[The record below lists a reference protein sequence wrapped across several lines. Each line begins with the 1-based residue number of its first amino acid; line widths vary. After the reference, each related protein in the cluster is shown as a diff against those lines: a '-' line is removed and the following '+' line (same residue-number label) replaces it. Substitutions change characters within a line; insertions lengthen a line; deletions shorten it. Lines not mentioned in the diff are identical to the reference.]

1 MDGLPTV
8 RVIRGI
14 LLFSALLPFA
24 APIHAAGPVGAV
36 APPHGPIFMIYI
48 TQPLG
53 SRGASRVYGLRL
65 SELAQPTLLSSA
77 PMLYASS
84 PRRSLVDLQ
93 IRHQADVRI
102 EFGQRLTWDVRR
114 GEFALTGMRPPRA
127 VEFTAHPGR

>member
-1 MDGLPTV
+1 MNGLPTV

-14 LLFSALLPFA
+14 LLSGALLAFT

-36 APPHGPIFMIYI
+36 APPHGSIFMIYI

-53 SRGASRVYGLRL
+53 SRGASRVYGLRFSQL
-65 SELAQPTLLSSA
+65 VQPNLLSSA

-114 GEFALTGMRPPRA
+114 GEFALTGARQPRA
-127 VEFTAHPGR
+127 VEFAAQPGR